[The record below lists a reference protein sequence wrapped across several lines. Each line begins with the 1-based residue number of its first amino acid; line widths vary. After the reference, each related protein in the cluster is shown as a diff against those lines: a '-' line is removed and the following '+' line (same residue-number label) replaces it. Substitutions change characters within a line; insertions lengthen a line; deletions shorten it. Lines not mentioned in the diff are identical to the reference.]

1 MQIAA
6 AQMFEAFKPEKVEVV
21 KAKGR
26 LWMKVYKLNRLAKRE
41 YPYFLTPRPAHFNVY
56 LLLKDGEAVGYAAW
70 NRLKDG
76 TPVLRQIYVLPDCRR
91 RGFGSFLF
99 EESRRMFSQS
109 QTFYI
114 EAPISESAL
123 QMFSKLGYVEVV
135 GEEIRGKNGV
145 RFVFSGF

>member
-1 MQIAA
+1 MAA
-6 AQMFEAFKPEKVEVV
+6 AQMFEAFMLEKLEVV
-21 KAKGR
+21 KARGR
-26 LWMKVYKLNRLAKRE
+26 LWMKVYRLNRLAKRE
-41 YPYFLTPRPAHFNVY
+41 YPYFLTPRPAYFSVY

-70 NRLKDG
+70 NRFEDG
-76 TPVLRQIYVLPDCRR
+76 TPVLRQIYVLPEHRR

-109 QTFYI
+109 ETFYI

-145 RFVFSGF
+145 RFVLGL